1 MRRFFG
7 ILLVI
12 TGVALLAFVGFD
24 YAVGSRARDRARA
37 SWDAITA
44 SKAIAATGDSID
56 LLRLRRPLAHGAPIG
71 RLLIPSIGLD
81 EVVVE
86 GVDEAQLEAGP
97 GHVPE
102 SVLPG
107 EDGNAVISA
116 HRDRHFHSLGTVTLG
131 DTVITETL
139 AGLRRWVVS
148 GRRIAEAGQPAIFPT
163 NEPVLTLTTCWPI
176 RYVGPAPDRL
186 LLTAKPVQ

>member
-12 TGVALLAFVGFD
+12 TGVALLAFVGLD
-24 YAVGSRARDRARA
+24 YAGGSRARDRARA

-44 SKAIAATGDSID
+44 SRAIAATGDSID